1 MRTLI
6 INQCN
11 INISYQPSTLV
22 LGFFD
27 APKSYHEER
36 ICKINRS

>member
-6 INQCN
+6 INQYN
-11 INISYQPSTLV
+11 INTSYQPSTLV

-27 APKSYHEER
+27 APKGYYKEQSSN
-36 ICKINRS
+36 KNK